1 MKRIAVVPARSG
13 SKRLPGKNFKL
24 FAGKPL
30 IHWTILAAIESEIF
44 DTIFVSTDSTEI
56 ASYAEAVGASAW
68 PLRPDK
74 FSLDSSKS
82 TDVVEHVFEMF
93 PQHDVLGLLQPTSP
107 LRNANHI
114 LEAYSMLVEGFDS
127 VVSAEIISRGSAE
140 IVSIAAQSGRYR
152 VVGTP
157 DKTDETFAR
166 LNGAIYFT
174 LRDTFQRHG
183 SLVHE
188 GTAIFPMASE
198 SSVDIDTE
206 NDFSLA
212 EQLFMRG
219 RSET

>member
-1 MKRIAVVPARSG
+1 MKRIAVIPARSG
-13 SKRLPGKNFKL
+13 SKRLPGKNIKL

-30 IHWTILAAIESEIF
+30 IHWTILAAIECEVF
-44 DTIFVSTDSTEI
+44 DTIFVSTDSPDI
-56 ASYAEAVGASAW
+56 ANYAEVVGASAR

-93 PQHDVLGLLQPTSP
+93 PEHEVLCLLQPTSP
-107 LRNANHI
+107 LRNSKHI

-127 VVSAEIISRGSAE
+127 VVSAEIISSGSAE
-140 IVSIAAQSGRYR
+140 IVSIAAESERYR
-152 VVGTP
+152 VIGTP
-157 DKTDETFAR
+157 EKSDETFAR

-174 LRDTFQRHG
+174 LRDTFQHHG

-198 SSVDIDTE
+198 SSVDIDTA
-206 NDFSLA
+206 NDFSFA
-212 EQLFMRG
+212 EQLFMSR
-219 RSET
+219 RIET